1 MKKLLDHHKEFNQV
15 FARIDVSIPI
25 LKDLDDDGFL
35 LNTGALTL
43 SLGGRNFVLDAENTN
58 WNNDQKLGGV
68 ISFDAKLFVDF
79 DTFEKDEENNY
90 DLTIADLKSKKLV
103 AEFYC
108 SDCDAGIDDA
118 FDFDNAQVD
127 CVVIVNKKEY
137 PIKVTLDF

>member
-1 MKKLLDHHKEFNQV
+1 MKKLLDHHKDFNQV
-15 FARIDVSIPI
+15 FAMIDVSISI
-25 LKDLDDDGFL
+25 LKDLPFEGFL
-35 LNTGALTL
+35 LNTGALYL

-58 WNNDQKLGGV
+58 YKNDQKLGGV

-79 DTFEKDEENNY
+79 DTCEKDEETNY
-90 DLTIADLKSKKLV
+90 DLTIADLKNKNLK

-118 FDFDNAQVD
+118 FDFDNATIE

-137 PIKVTLDF
+137 PIKVTFE